1 MTRPQA
7 HHFPGEGA
15 PGLQGHLRSWSPGPA
30 GPQERVVPLI
40 REAMADKGLEP
51 KRRPWSQLPEHSE
64 SRHTSASPPGFP
76 GLHVRYSLGRQ
87 VFS

>member
-1 MTRPQA
+1 M
-7 HHFPGEGA
+7 
-15 PGLQGHLRSWSPGPA
+15 
-30 GPQERVVPLI
+30 PLI

-76 GLHVRYSLGRQ
+76 DLHDRYSLGRQ